1 MNAVLGGELDM
12 NVRLHI
18 ARHPLHPMLTPLP
31 LAAVGFVLI
40 ADVMYAFTGGARW
53 FGWSRMV
60 LIAAAVLELLTL
72 LARGADYFGRSMNQR
87 GARLA
92 AVQLMVNLLV
102 VGLFGLS
109 AFVRS
114 HGLPVEQFPPAAL
127 TLVLA
132 LLLWGLSLAL
142 AQKTEDEFPFRI
154 DAREDAT
161 SLQSI

>member
-1 MNAVLGGELDM
+1 M
-12 NVRLHI
+12 NVRLQI
-18 ARHPLHPMLTPLP
+18 AKHPLHPMLATLP
-31 LAAVGFVLI
+31 LAAVAFVLI
-40 ADVMYAFTGGARW
+40 ADVMYAFTAAPRW
-53 FGWSRMV
+53 FGWSRGV

-72 LARGADYFGRSMNQR
+72 LSRGADYFGRSMNQR

-92 AVQLMVNLLV
+92 AVQLMVNLVV

-114 HGLPVEQFPPAAL
+114 HGAAADQFPPAAL
-127 TLVLA
+127 IMIVA
-132 LLLWGLSLAL
+132 LLLWALSLAL
-142 AQKTEDEFPFRI
+142 AQKTEEEFPFRI

>member
-1 MNAVLGGELDM
+1 M
-12 NVRLHI
+12 NVRLLI
-18 ARHPLHPMLTPLP
+18 SRHPLHPLLAPLP
-31 LAAVGFVLI
+31 LAAIGFVLV
-40 ADVMYAFTGGARW
+40 ADVAYAFTGGARW
-53 FGWSRMV
+53 FAIARAV
-60 LIAAAVLELLTL
+60 LVAAAVLELLTL

-92 AVQLMVNLLV
+92 ATQLMVNSVV
-102 VGLFGLS
+102 VGLLGLS
-109 AFVRS
+109 AFVRG

-142 AQKTEDEFPFRI
+142 AQKAEDEFPFRI

-161 SLQSI
+161 SLQGI